1 MPDESP
7 SLAAAGVVGLG
18 TMGAGIVEVFARAGI
33 AVTGVDVTD
42 DAVALGRAHLER
54 STGRAV
60 SRGRLAEEDR
70 TALLRCVRLSSRLE
84 DLAAADIV
92 VEAVPERLSL
102 KQEVFARLDAVCGPA
117 ALLATNTSSLSV
129 TRLAAGT
136 KRPERVVG
144 MHFFNPAP
152 VMRLVEVV
160 TTVVTDPAASRR
172 ARLVAEGLG
181 KTPVVVTDR
190 AGFVANALLFG
201 YLNQAVGLFA
211 TGHVGRD
218 DLDAAMTLGA
228 GLPMGPLALLDLV
241 GLDVAVDILETMY
254 AESGNRLHAADP
266 LLRQLVAAGRLG
278 RKTGRGFYDYA
289 DDADDA
295 DKAGEQ
301 ASRDRPGAAAV
312 ERMVVVGDSPDATA
326 LAAAAQGR
334 LGVRQVPPASPRL
347 ADELSD
353 CGLVV
358 ASADD
363 RLDVLGASVPAGAV
377 LALLPGSRP
386 LAVDAARTGR
396 AGDVV
401 GVHVSDAPT
410 PRLVEVVRVVTSSP
424 GAVDT
429 AVATMSRL
437 GLHPVVCADRAGR
450 VVDRLLAAQLGDAVR
465 MVGSGYAGADDV
477 DAAMTA
483 GCGYPDGPIALVDRL
498 GPGRLLAVLES
509 LHAETAEPGHMPPA
523 LLRQVVA
530 AGRGV
535 RAGTAGG

>member
-1 MPDESP
+1 MPHEGP
-7 SLAAAGVVGLG
+7 SVAAAGVVGLG

-54 STGRAV
+54 STSRAV
-60 SRGRLAEEDR
+60 SRGRLADVER
-70 TALLRCVRLSSRLE
+70 AALLQRVRLSSDLE
-84 DLAAADIV
+84 ELADADIV
-92 VEAVPERLSL
+92 VEAVPERLPL
-102 KQEVFARLDAVCGPA
+102 KQEVFARLDKVCGPD

-136 KRPERVVG
+136 QRPERVVG

-160 TTVVTDPAASRR
+160 TTVVTDPAAARR
-172 ARLVAEGLG
+172 ARLLADGLG

-201 YLNQAVGLFA
+201 YLNQAVGLLA

-254 AESGNRLHAADP
+254 AESGDRLHAADP

-278 RKTGRGFYDYA
+278 RKTGRGFYGYGDEPEEQSPTPEA
-289 DDADDA
+289 DV
-295 DKAGEQ
+295 
-301 ASRDRPGAAAV
+301 SAV
-312 ERMVVVGDSPDATA
+312 ERIGVVGDSPAAAA
-326 LAAAAQGR
+326 LAAVAQQQ
-334 LGVRQVPPASPRL
+334 LGVSQGAAGSPRL
-347 ADELSD
+347 AAELSG
-353 CGLVV
+353 CGLLVGSV
-358 ASADD
+358 DD
-363 RLDVLGASVPAGAV
+363 PLDVLGAAAPTGAV
-377 LALLPGSRP
+377 LALLAGSRA
-386 LAVDAARTGR
+386 LAAAAAATGR
-396 AGDVV
+396 PGDVV
-401 GVHVSDAPT
+401 GLHLPDPAA
-410 PRLVEVVRVVTSSP
+410 PRLVEVVRAVTSSP
-424 GAVDT
+424 DAVDIT
-429 AVATMSRL
+429 VATMARL
-437 GLHPVVCADRAGR
+437 GLRPVVCADRAGR
-450 VVDRLLAAQLGDAVR
+450 VVDRLRAAQLGDAVR

-483 GCGYPDGPIALVDRL
+483 GCGYPEGPITVIDRMGPDRVLALL
-498 GPGRLLAVLES
+498 EAV
-509 LHAETAEPGHMPPA
+509 HAETGEPGHAPPA

-535 RAGTAGG
+535 RAGPAGA